1 MRTNPW
7 FLWGMLLFLA
17 IGALGSFLWAAAR
30 VVEEWPGP
38 RGGGRKLHLV
48 ESLEEVDGMEME
60 AVTE

>member
-17 IGALGSFLWAAAR
+17 IGALGSFLWAATR

-38 RGGGRKLHLV
+38 RGGRKLHLA
-48 ESLEEVDGMEME
+48 ESLTEVDSMEME